1 VLLVLAS
8 AVAVTTWDYTIL
20 VDQATQQTR
29 MAVHQETLRGTGQ
42 EPDRYRVLVPFVL
55 NAAVVPLARV
65 MPYEKAFSRT
75 YALYCL
81 VAFTFALWELWR
93 YLGLWFTEDQ
103 ALVGTLFVAAVIRMA
118 LRQHYYQPAS
128 LLEPGLWALGLRQ
141 IAEGRPLAG
150 TLAVAT
156 LNRETSVFL
165 ALLYG
170 VTAPFTRRT
179 LVRTAWYLALWAG
192 IFLALRYSIDGPPRR
207 VWTLANIWRHNIAFE
222 NLQATAVQVTLFL
235 GAFWLFAIL
244 GYRRAP
250 PFVRR
255 TALILPLYFFT
266 VAVWGWWF
274 EVRLLMPCYP
284 ILVSLALSYVYVPVC
299 AAAPALKREVQ

>member
-1 VLLVLAS
+1 ATGDVACDRFPGAVRQLDDGAHDNRSPTGPHWLDTFDCRRGGVGGGSHRRRRAWRPPVRRGVVLPGVPGRCPRRAGKRVLGPVLDSHHRCGDNGARLCDRASPVPRPPGATRTPGRAAASAVKRKAVVLLVLAS

-118 LRQHYYQPAS
+118 PRQHYYQPAS

-170 VTAPFTRRT
+170 VTAPFTR
-179 LVRTAWYLALWAG
+179 
-192 IFLALRYSIDGPPRR
+192 
-207 VWTLANIWRHNIAFE
+207 
-222 NLQATAVQVTLFL
+222 
-235 GAFWLFAIL
+235 
-244 GYRRAP
+244 
-250 PFVRR
+250 
-255 TALILPLYFFT
+255 
-266 VAVWGWWF
+266 
-274 EVRLLMPCYP
+274 
-284 ILVSLALSYVYVPVC
+284 
-299 AAAPALKREVQ
+299 